1 MSDKPRKTGL
11 GAQVF
16 FKPPVVQQEELPPP
30 LAEEAPAPP
39 APVSELATSRKAAKK
54 TKPPEPQAEKV
65 KTTINLSSDTLA
77 LLDALKINAR
87 RHRQKATYS
96 DILDEAI
103 RELAKKKG
111 IKNSEA

>member
-11 GAQVF
+11 GAQAF
-16 FKPPVVQQEELPPP
+16 FKPPVVQQEELPPAP
-30 LAEEAPAPP
+30 SEEAPAP

-54 TKPPEPQAEKV
+54 AKLPEPQAEKV

-111 IKNSEA
+111 IKSSEA